1 MPKPGYG
8 FHHQQLRKRWARVI
22 DGGGVLCG
30 RCGRLIDPATPW
42 DLAHPLD
49 DKTLEPVPWHQLCN
63 RSYATTVTKPRRQ
76 RTAPSVEERRRR
88 PGWRS
93 PTGQPWS
100 RDWGGGHWGEE

>member
-8 FHHQQLRKRWARVI
+8 FHHQQLRKRWARVV
-22 DGGGVLCG
+22 DVGDALCG

-42 DLAHPLD
+42 DLSHPLD

-76 RTAPSVEERRRR
+76 GTAPPAEERRRP

-100 RDWGGGHWGEE
+100 QDWGGGHWGEE